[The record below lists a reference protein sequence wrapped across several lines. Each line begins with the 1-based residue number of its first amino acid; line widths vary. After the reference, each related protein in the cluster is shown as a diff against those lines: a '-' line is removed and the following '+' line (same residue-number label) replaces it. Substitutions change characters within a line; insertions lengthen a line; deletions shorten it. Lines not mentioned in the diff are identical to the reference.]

1 MDILIKLV
9 LLFILEVKFS
19 KLLIL
24 IMLLKFYLKAPEF
37 LPNWDKQ
44 VQELCTQ
51 VNAVIEKIQTVE
63 PEWSRNVLECQTSH

>member
-1 MDILIKLV
+1 
-9 LLFILEVKFS
+9 
-19 KLLIL
+19 
-24 IMLLKFYLKAPEF
+24 MLLKFYLKAPEF